1 MQALIITLV
10 EFPMAFAGVSMNS
23 HHEDM
28 FRMVRRNKLV
38 GIWAAKRL
46 WLLGE
51 SAKAYSD
58 DLATA
63 TLDLEHSDVLSRIHS
78 DVNVAGEVH
87 SDNQVLHITS
97 QCWLDEGN
105 KKHAMRAAASDVA
118 LAQIA
123 RNFWSK

>member
-1 MQALIITLV
+1 
-10 EFPMAFAGVSMNS
+10 MNS
-23 HHEDM
+23 HLEDM

-38 GIWAAKRL
+38 GTWAAKRL
-46 WLLGE
+46 GLVGE

-63 TLDLEHSDVLSRIHS
+63 TLDLERSDVLNRIHS
-78 DVNVAGEVH
+78 DFNVAGEVH

-97 QCWLDEGN
+97 QCWLEAGN
-105 KKHAMRAAASDVA
+105 KKHPMWAAASDVA

-123 RNFWSK
+123 RNLWSK

>member
-1 MQALIITLV
+1 
-10 EFPMAFAGVSMNS
+10 MAFAGVSMNS

-46 WLLGE
+46 GLVGE

-58 DLATA
+58 DLAK
-63 TLDLEHSDVLSRIHS
+63 LSRIRCEFNAAGVVRS
-78 DVNVAGEVH
+78 D
-87 SDNQVLHITS
+87 DQVLHIKS
-97 QCWLDEGN
+97 QCRLDEGN

-118 LAQIA
+118 LAQIG